1 MIPAVFD
8 ASVAVKACLPVPGH
22 EQALAAIRCYAMV
35 APAFIVTEV
44 ANAIWKYHRNGDIDG
59 ATSLDIIRNFAGY
72 PDIRPDLTL
81 QAEALQMACELDH
94 PVYDCLYMTLARRDG
109 LPLISADKRMVRIA
123 NDQLGLHT
131 IPLSTI
137 PIEDDTS

>member
-44 ANAIWKYHRNGDIDG
+44 ANAIWKYHRNGDIRQIG
-59 ATSLDIIRNFAGY
+59 MPSIILAGK
-72 PDIRPDLTL
+72 DIR
-81 QAEALQMACELDH
+81 QMHLNK
-94 PVYDCLYMTLARRDG
+94 G
-109 LPLISADKRMVRIA
+109 
-123 NDQLGLHT
+123 
-131 IPLSTI
+131 
-137 PIEDDTS
+137 